1 MIIVPQ
7 SIYTESLPS
16 PVPKVFISEA
26 VTDPSG
32 NRRRSFIDIPDL
44 KGDISQF
51 RQYLGDYGI
60 PITLTDEVEIAGT
73 NPFCGFGG
81 PLARSYTI
89 KGIQR
94 YSESNLTIPNR
105 FAIQPMEGWDAN
117 LDGSPSEAVKE
128 RWRSFG
134 RSGAGLIWGCEAVA
148 VRHDGRANPNQL
160 MLNDATSEDFVKL
173 RQEIINEHRR
183 FFPGMPRPIIGL
195 QLTHSGR
202 FASPNEHNSKE
213 PRILYNH
220 SLLSNDLS
228 NNGHYMSD
236 ADIRELIKDFIHA
249 AVLAQKAG
257 FDFVDIKHCHGYLGH
272 EFLSAVDRQGS
283 EFGGSFE
290 NRTRF
295 LREVVEGI
303 RREAPGLHIG
313 VRLSAYDFVSYL
325 KNEDG
330 FGKPTPFTGERYSH
344 AFGGDGTGQGIDLEE
359 PIRFLNLLEH
369 LGIQM
374 VNVTAGS
381 PYYNSHIQ
389 RPTHIPPTDA
399 YYTPVDPLATMAL
412 QFEVTAALKK
422 YKPNMF
428 FVGSGY
434 TYAQEFFDRV
444 AEANVENEK
453 VDSVGYGRM
462 VIPYPTAA
470 ADILNGNFMEKID
483 PASLVS
489 AEEKAFYNSSR
500 SVCQLIGFCTTGPRN
515 GYASDCP
522 IKKGFKDRAGFET
535 FRALSRAGKIM
546 KPRK

>member
-7 SIYTESLPS
+7 SIYTGPLNGSI
-16 PVPKVFISEA
+16 PKVFIPEA
-26 VTDPSG
+26 VADPSG
-32 NRRRSFIDIPDL
+32 TRRRSFIDIPDL
-44 KGDISQF
+44 KGDINQF
-51 RQYLGDYGI
+51 RQYLGDHKI
-60 PITLTDEVEIAGT
+60 PITLTDKVQIAEAG
-73 NPFCGFGG
+73 PFCGVGG
-81 PLARSYTI
+81 PLAQPYII
-89 KGIQR
+89 KGNSKYNERDLI
-94 YSESNLTIPNR
+94 IPNC
-105 FAIQPMEGWDAN
+105 FAIQPMEDWNAN
-117 LDGSPSEAVKE
+117 LDGTPSEAVKE

-134 RSGAGLIWGCEAVA
+134 RSGAGLIWGGEAVA

-160 MLNDATSEDFVKL
+160 MLNDATFNDFVKL
-173 RQEIINEHRR
+173 RQEIIEEHKR
-183 FFPGMPRPIIGL
+183 FYPNLPRPIIGL

-202 FASPNEHNSKE
+202 FASPNKHNSKE

-249 AVLAQKAG
+249 AVLAQRAG
-257 FDFVDIKHCHGYLGH
+257 FDFIDIKHCHGYLGH
-272 EFLSAVDRQGS
+272 EFLSAIDRKDS

-313 VRLSAYDFVSYL
+313 VRLSAYDFVPYL

-330 FGKPTPFTGERYSH
+330 FGKPAPFTGDRYNH
-344 AFGGDGTGQGIDLEE
+344 AFGGDGSGQGIDLEE

-381 PYYNSHIQ
+381 PYYNSHSQ

-399 YYTPVDPLATMAL
+399 YYTPTDPLAMMAL
-412 QFEVTAALKK
+412 QFEVTAALKS

-434 TYAQEFFDRV
+434 TYGQEFFDRI
-444 AEANVENEK
+444 AEANIRGKK

-462 VIPYPTAA
+462 VIPYPIAA
-470 ADILNGNFMEKID
+470 ADILNGKFMEKID
-483 PASLVS
+483 PTSLVT
-489 AEEKAFYNSSR
+489 AEERTFYNSSR

-515 GYASDCP
+515 GFASDCP
-522 IKKGFKDRAGFET
+522 IKRGFKDREGFEA
-535 FRALSRAGKIM
+535 FRGLSRAGKIM
-546 KPRK
+546 KSRK